1 MGVLVVR
8 FIIVLFFLGLLLSAK
23 VKFHDD
29 VEQVGQLLTLHSELV
44 QFVLGFHGNLL
55 ESVFT
60 TGNFEHTD
68 KTDQRSS
75 SNFNKFLLV
84 GGGDEFLN
92 ELQSVVEIGSEAF
105 GLSHEQ

>member
-8 FIIVLFFLGLLLSAK
+8 FILVLFFLGLLLSAK
-23 VKFHDD
+23 VEFHDD

-44 QFVLGFHGNLL
+44 QFVLSFHGNLL
-55 ESVFT
+55 QSVFT

-68 KTDQRSS
+68 QTDQRSS

-92 ELQSVVEIGSEAF
+92 ELQCVVEIGSEAF